1 MEHTLY
7 HNGFTHIFCRAPDS
21 LRISHRS
28 AQSLSQHYKY
38 LFKLSSSQ
46 IKTRLDNINFKRMD
60 FNSYATILVVYSE
73 NPSLT
78 MKNIGHL
85 YGIITDIYL
94 GRNRKSQFYGKKVEL

>member
-1 MEHTLY
+1 
-7 HNGFTHIFCRAPDS
+7 
-21 LRISHRS
+21 
-28 AQSLSQHYKY
+28 
-38 LFKLSSSQ
+38 
-46 IKTRLDNINFKRMD
+46 MD